1 VIGCAI
7 RKERRKTKENK
18 NTKRKTLSGLSLLS
32 VCVVESRIERTKE
45 NKLKEEKE
53 GCSRSLYWKWVS
65 RSKRK

>member
-45 NKLKEEKE
+45 KKLKEE
-53 GCSRSLYWKWVS
+53 RRVL
-65 RSKRK
+65 